1 MTKKKIIKMV
11 ILGFVFFSIASI
23 SANFVICAELV
34 SNDFRDDFSPLLI
47 EFSDFSWEYELDENH
62 KKIAENSGM
71 SDITVFMQKYLESSW
86 KIHNIDCPF
95 RLMAVDEQGNWY
107 EAYYNYVQINLENE
121 EVYINLDDYLN
132 ENQKK
137 ELYKMSKPSEVS
149 IEDIK
154 LGHNGQNYVL
164 NQITFTNLD
173 GLKATYTFST
183 QESVTE
189 EKAMTT
195 SLLLKEIE
203 VKPYDKM
210 HLSKLYDDIEKDY
223 GYNHNF
229 GSSGGGAYISS
240 TEANGHHGVEID
252 GKKYLIY
259 YAMSHNLPMHIIT
272 SAEFIIYTF
281 MFFIFLSIAGV
292 VFLIF
297 CLKLNK
303 KSEII
308 ENSKRI
314 FISAAAHEL
323 KTPLSVIQ
331 NQCECIIENVLP
343 EKNEE
348 YMASIYD
355 ETLRMND
362 IVTSLLTFNRIST
375 IDKITKE
382 KCNLTNLVCTET
394 NKYLSFAQSKGAEI
408 TLDAEEDVFVICNTE
423 LMALAID
430 NYLSNAVKYATEE
443 KKIKVSLYKTKD
455 EFNLE
460 VFNTGTPIDEKKATE
475 IWGIFEREDISR
487 TRDGNSTGM
496 GLPICKRIFDLH
508 GFRGEYKAKDD
519 GVEFSVRGK
528 L

>member
-1 MTKKKIIKMV
+1 
-11 ILGFVFFSIASI
+11 
-23 SANFVICAELV
+23 
-34 SNDFRDDFSPLLI
+34 
-47 EFSDFSWEYELDENH
+47 
-62 KKIAENSGM
+62 
-71 SDITVFMQKYLESSW
+71 
-86 KIHNIDCPF
+86 
-95 RLMAVDEQGNWY
+95 
-107 EAYYNYVQINLENE
+107 
-121 EVYINLDDYLN
+121 
-132 ENQKK
+132 
-137 ELYKMSKPSEVS
+137 MSKPSEVS

-154 LGHNGQNYVL
+154 LGHNGENYVL

-195 SLLLKEIE
+195 SVLLKEIE

-210 HLSKLYDDIEKDY
+210 YLSKLYDDIEKDY
-223 GYNHNF
+223 EYNHNF
-229 GSSGGGAYISS
+229 DSSGGGAYISS
-240 TEANGHHGVEID
+240 TEAYGHHGVEID

-323 KTPLSVIQ
+323 KTPLAVIQ

-348 YMASIYD
+348 YMATTGFIPPASKPAAK
-355 ETLRMND
+355 
-362 IVTSLLTFNRIST
+362 VTACSSAIPTSKKRSGYCLAKAIRPVPVGIAAVTPT
-375 IDKITKE
+375 I
-382 KCNLTNLVCTET
+382 
-394 NKYLSFAQSKGAEI
+394 LSFCSPSSNMVSENI
-408 TLDAEEDVFVICNTE
+408 FV
-423 LMALAID
+423 
-430 NYLSNAVKYATEE
+430 
-443 KKIKVSLYKTKD
+443 
-455 EFNLE
+455 
-460 VFNTGTPIDEKKATE
+460 
-475 IWGIFEREDISR
+475 
-487 TRDGNSTGM
+487 
-496 GLPICKRIFDLH
+496 
-508 GFRGEYKAKDD
+508 
-519 GVEFSVRGK
+519 
-528 L
+528 

>member
-11 ILGFVFFSIASI
+11 ALGFVLFLIASI

-34 SNDFRDDFSPLLI
+34 VNDFKDDFSPLLI

-71 SDITVFMQKYLESSW
+71 SDINVFMQKYLESNW
-86 KIHNIDCPF
+86 KIHSIDYPF

-107 EAYYNYVQINLENE
+107 EAYYNYVQIHLENE
-121 EVYINLDDYLN
+121 EIYINLDDYLN

-137 ELYKMSKPSEVS
+137 ELYKMSKQSEV
-149 IEDIK
+149 IVEDIK
-154 LGHNGQNYVL
+154 LGHNGKNYVL
-164 NQITFTNLD
+164 NQITFTNYD

-195 SLLLKEIE
+195 SVLLKEIE

-210 HLSKLYDDIEKDY
+210 YLSKLYDDIEKDY
-223 GYNHNF
+223 GYNHYF
-229 GSSGGGAYISS
+229 SSSGGSAYISS
-240 TEANGHHGVEID
+240 TEAHGNGGVEID
-252 GKKYLIY
+252 GKNYIIY

-272 SAEFIIYTF
+272 SIEFIIYTF
-281 MFFIFLSIAGV
+281 MFFIFLGIAGV
-292 VFLIF
+292 IFLTF

-303 KSEII
+303 KSEIV

-323 KTPLSVIQ
+323 KTPLAVIQ

-343 EKNEE
+343 EKNGE

-394 NKYLSFAQSKGAEI
+394 DKYLSFAQSKCAEI
-408 TLDAEEDVFVICNTE
+408 TLDAEEDVFVMCNSE

-443 KKIKVSLYKTKD
+443 KKIKVSLYRTKD

-460 VFNTGTPIDEKKATE
+460 VFNTGTPIDEKSVTAL
-475 IWGIFEREDISR
+475 WDIFERKDVSR

-508 GFRGEYKAKDD
+508 GFRGEYKAKAD

>member
-1 MTKKKIIKMV
+1 MTTKKTIKMV
-11 ILGFVFFSIASI
+11 ALGFVLFLIASI

-34 SNDFRDDFSPLLI
+34 IHDFSGDFKLI
-47 EFSDFSWEYELDENH
+47 YNGFRDFSWEYELDENH

-71 SDITVFMQKYLESSW
+71 SDINLFMQKYFESSW
-86 KIHNIDCPF
+86 KIHNIDYPF

-107 EAYYNYVQINLENE
+107 EAYYNYVRVILENE

-154 LGHNGQNYVL
+154 LGYNGENYVL
-164 NQITFTNLD
+164 NQITFTNHD

-195 SLLLKEIE
+195 SVLLKEIE

-210 HLSKLYDDIEKDY
+210 YFPKIYEDIEKDY

-229 GSSGGGAYISS
+229 GSSGGGGYRSS
-240 TEANGHHGVEID
+240 AEAHGHHGVEID
-252 GKKYLIY
+252 GKNYIIY
-259 YAMSHNLPMHIIT
+259 YAMSYNLPMRVIT
-272 SAEFIIYTF
+272 SNAFKIYTY
-281 MFFIFLSIAGV
+281 MFFIFLSIAGA
-292 VFLIF
+292 VFLSF

-375 IDKITKE
+375 TDKITKE

-408 TLDAEEDVFVICNTE
+408 TLDAEEDIFVMCNAE

-443 KKIKVSLYKTKD
+443 KKIKVSLYKTKG

>member
-1 MTKKKIIKMV
+1 MTTKKTIKMV
-11 ILGFVFFSIASI
+11 TLGFLLFLIASI
-23 SANFVICAELV
+23 SANFFICADLV
-34 SNDFRDDFSPLLI
+34 SKDFREDFNPLFN
-47 EFSDFSWEYELDENH
+47 EFSEFAWEYELDENH

-71 SDITVFMQKYLESSW
+71 SDINVFMQKYLESGW
-86 KIHNIDCPF
+86 KIHNIDYPF

-107 EAYYNYVQINLENE
+107 EAYYNYVQVHLENE

-137 ELYKMSKPSEVS
+137 ELYKMSKQIGVG
-149 IEDIK
+149 IEEIK
-154 LGHNGQNYVL
+154 LGHNGEKYVL
-164 NQITFTNLD
+164 NQVTFTNYN
-173 GLKATYTFST
+173 GLKTTYTFST
-183 QESVTE
+183 QESVVVTDGNDV
-189 EKAMTT
+189 
-195 SLLLKEIE
+195 SVHLKEIE
-203 VKPYDKM
+203 VEPYDKM
-210 HLSKLYDDIEKDY
+210 YLPKLYDDIEKDY
-223 GYNHNF
+223 GYNHTF
-229 GSSGGGAYISS
+229 GSSGGGAFTSS
-240 TEANGHHGVEID
+240 EEAHGHGGVEID
-252 GKKYLIY
+252 GKEYIIY
-259 YAMSHNLPMHIIT
+259 YAMRYNLPMRVIT
-272 SAEFIIYTF
+272 SNEFKIYTYLFIISS
-281 MFFIFLSIAGV
+281 SIAGIA
-292 VFLIF
+292 FLIF

-303 KSEII
+303 KSEIL

-323 KTPLSVIQ
+323 KTPLAVIQ

-375 IDKITKE
+375 VDKITKE

-408 TLDAEEDVFVICNTE
+408 ALDAEEDVFVMCNTE

-430 NYLSNAVKYATEE
+430 NYLSNAVKYATGE
-443 KKIKVSLYKTKD
+443 KKIKVSLYKTKN

-460 VFNTGTPIDEKKATE
+460 VFNTGIPIDEKNATD
-475 IWGIFEREDISR
+475 IWGIFEREDVSR

-508 GFRGEYKAKDD
+508 GFRGEYNAKDD

-528 L
+528 M

>member
-1 MTKKKIIKMV
+1 MTTKKTIKMV
-11 ILGFVFFSIASI
+11 ALGFVLFLIASI
-23 SANFVICAELV
+23 SANFFICAELI
-34 SNDFRDDFSPLLI
+34 SKDFRGDFRLLYN
-47 EFSDFSWEYELDENH
+47 EFSNFSWEYEFDENH

-71 SDITVFMQKYLESSW
+71 SDINVFMQKYLESGW
-86 KIHNIDCPF
+86 KIHNIDYPYK
-95 RLMAVDEQGNWY
+95 LLAVDEQGNWY
-107 EAYYNYVQINLENE
+107 EAYYNYAQVYLENE

-137 ELYKMSKPSEVS
+137 ELYKMSKPREVS

-154 LGHNGQNYVL
+154 LGHNGKNYVL
-164 NQITFTNLD
+164 NQITFTNHD

-189 EKAMTT
+189 EQAMTT
-195 SLLLKEIE
+195 SVLLKEIE

-210 HLSKLYDDIEKDY
+210 YFPKIYEDIEKDY

-229 GSSGGGAYISS
+229 GSSGGGGYTSS
-240 TEANGHHGVEID
+240 EEAHGHHGVEID
-252 GKKYLIY
+252 GKNYIIY
-259 YAMSHNLPMHIIT
+259 YAMSYNLPMRVIT
-272 SAEFIIYTF
+272 SDEFKIYTY

-292 VFLIF
+292 VFLSF

-323 KTPLSVIQ
+323 KTPLAVIQ

-343 EKNEE
+343 EKNGE

-355 ETLRMND
+355 ETLRMSD

-375 IDKITKE
+375 TDKITKE
-382 KCNLTNLVCTET
+382 KCNLTNLLYTET
-394 NKYLSFAQSKGAEI
+394 DKYLSFAQSKGAEI
-408 TLDAEEDVFVICNTE
+408 TLDAEEDVFVMCNAE

-455 EFNLE
+455 EFKLE

-508 GFRGEYKAKDD
+508 GFRGEYRAKAD

>member
-11 ILGFVFFSIASI
+11 ILGFVLFLIASV
-23 SANFVICAELV
+23 SANFFICAELV
-34 SNDFRDDFSPLLI
+34 AKDFHGDYNPI
-47 EFSDFSWEYELDENH
+47 YHEFSDFSWEYELDESH

-71 SDITVFMQKYLESSW
+71 SDINVFMQKYLESGW
-86 KIHNIDCPF
+86 KIHSIDYPF

-107 EAYYNYVQINLENE
+107 EAYYNYVQVYLENE
-121 EVYINLDDYLN
+121 EIYFNLDDYLN

-137 ELYKMSKPSEVS
+137 ELYKMSKQSEV
-149 IEDIK
+149 IVEDIK
-154 LGHNGQNYVL
+154 LGHNGKNYVL
-164 NQITFTNLD
+164 NEITFTNHD
-173 GLKATYTFST
+173 ELKAAYTFST

-189 EKAMTT
+189 GKAITT
-195 SLLLKEIE
+195 SVLLKEIE

-210 HLSKLYDDIEKDY
+210 YLSKLYDDIEKDY
-223 GYNHNF
+223 GYNQNF
-229 GSSGGGAYISS
+229 GSSGGGGYISS
-240 TEANGHHGVEID
+240 EEAHGHHGVEID
-252 GKKYLIY
+252 GKNYIIY
-259 YAMSHNLPMHIIT
+259 YAMSYNLPMRVIT
-272 SAEFIIYTF
+272 SDEFKIYTY

-323 KTPLSVIQ
+323 KTPLAVIQ

-343 EKNEE
+343 EKNGE

-355 ETLRMND
+355 ETLRMNG

-382 KCNLTNLVCTET
+382 KCNLTHLLYTET

-408 TLDAEEDVFVICNTE
+408 TLDAEEDVFAMCNAE

-430 NYLSNAVKYATEE
+430 NYLSNAVKYATDE
-443 KKIKVSLYKTKD
+443 KKIKVSLYRTKD

-475 IWGIFEREDISR
+475 IWGIFERKDVSR

-508 GFRGEYKAKDD
+508 GFRGEYKAKAD
-519 GVEFSVRGK
+519 GIEFSVRGK